1 MAEYLY
7 LDIETIPTTDAETVA
22 QIAATVTPPG
32 NISKPETIAAWE
44 AEKKPALVAEAV
56 AKTSFNGAHGSIV
69 CLGFAWNDAEP
80 DSYTQDAAGRDEKT
94 ILTMLSEYLTA
105 TRPSFE
111 QPVIV
116 GHYVA
121 NFDLRFIW
129 QRAFVLGVK
138 LPAWFPRDPKPWAGN
153 VHDTMAM
160 WGGASGSI
168 SLDNLCRALGL
179 PGKGN
184 IDGSQV
190 ADLWAKGE
198 RDTIAAYCRDDV
210 ERVRR
215 VHRKMLLAF
224 GEAA

>member
-1 MAEYLY
+1 MPEYLY
-7 LDIETIPTTDAETVA
+7 LDIETIPTTDPDIVAE
-22 QIAATVTPPG
+22 IAAGVTPPG
-32 NISKPETIAAWE
+32 NISKPETIAAW
-44 AEKKPALVAEAV
+44 AVDKKPALVAEAV
-56 AKTSFNGAHGSIV
+56 AKTSFNGAHGSICCV
-69 CLGFAWNDAEP
+69 GFAWNDDEP
-80 DSYTQDAAGRDEKT
+80 DSYMRNADRDEAT
-94 ILTMLSEYLTA
+94 VLTALSEHLSA

-121 NFDLRFIW
+121 GFDLRFIW

-138 LPAWFPRDPKPWAGN
+138 LPAWFPRDPKPWASN

-160 WGGASGSI
+160 WAGASGSI

-190 ADLWAKGE
+190 ARLWQAGQY
-198 RDTIAAYCRDDV
+198 DAIAEYCRADV
-210 ERVRR
+210 ERVRQ
-215 VHRKMLLAF
+215 VHRRMLVAY
-224 GEAA
+224 GEVAA